1 MENEQQNYFTETGY
15 EPPESGLEKTPHMWK
30 AIGSA
35 LAYFFSMLA
44 FILFICPFSFWKG
57 ATLRL
62 AKECQNKSLKTFVHT
77 SPWPFFSFIKKV
89 IFEFFFDG
97 LIFITYFFGVIGA
110 FVTWIASKEFA
121 VFCLILGSAYYA
133 PLVLSWLR
141 DLCVL
146 ALLPFQKFLSWVSK
160 PSQQLDIDFHTKT
173 K

>member
-1 MENEQQNYFTETGY
+1 MEQSNDIFVQTGQ
-15 EPPESGLEKTPHMWK
+15 EPQDSGLDYTPNMGQ

-77 SPWPFFSFIKKV
+77 SRWPFFSFIKKV

-97 LIFITYFFGVIGA
+97 FIFITYFFGVIGA
-110 FVTWIASKEFA
+110 FITWIASGEFW
-121 VFCLILGSAYYA
+121 VFFLILGSSYYA
-133 PLVLSWLR
+133 PVVISWLR
-141 DLCVL
+141 DLFVF
-146 ALLPFQKFLSWVSK
+146 ALLPLEKFLSWVSK
-160 PSQQLDIDFHTKT
+160 PAQQIDVDFHNR
-173 K
+173 